1 MSRTYR
7 NYEDN
12 AYKCYRRPRGHVQ
25 AVLNDVRQ
33 RAVPPDAWDD
43 YCFQREQRVPWKVTR
58 KMLAAGENITEII
71 HRLKTKFKMPFSLA
85 EKIAVESKNWH
96 DRNEEAKRHRKEMK
110 DGERSDSQTS
120 S

>member
-71 HRLKTKFKMPFSLA
+71 HRLKTKFKMSFSLA
-85 EKIAVESKNWH
+85 EKIVVESKNWH
-96 DRNEEAKRHRKEMK
+96 ERNEEVKRYRKERK
-110 DGERSDSQTS
+110 GKNDRIT
-120 S
+120 